1 MKLFNIIAVT
11 LLLGLGARAARADE
25 AADMKKFMAFFDKIV
40 DTVVADQ
47 DSCPK
52 MATDLNKVIDAN
64 KDVLEMAKKYADS
77 KKKMPPEMQK
87 HMQEQVGRM
96 MPGIQKCGQDKG
108 VQAAFAR
115 LDVGGHHHGPPPA
128 AK

>member
-1 MKLFNIIAVT
+1 MKILYTVSLALV
-11 LLLGLGARAARADE
+11 LGFGAFGARTARADE
-25 AADMKKFMAFFDKIV
+25 TSDMKKFMAFFDKIV

-52 MATDLNKVIDAN
+52 MATDINALIDKN
-64 KDVLEMAKKYADS
+64 KDVLEMAKKYANS
-77 KKKMPPEMQK
+77 NKKMPAEMQK

-115 LDVGGHHHGPPPA
+115 LDVGPKKHH
-128 AK
+128 